1 MYHNNNN
8 SNENLLDLVF
18 ALAFPFSWSGF
29 FLNVDNKIKLRF
41 QKMTFACWRLAISC
55 FVPVPILVTLLFL
68 KCKKL
73 GNQPT
78 KKKLNTNRSCCFL
91 CFFNRCSSDDISSQL
106 LAKLAFHQLFMNKQ
120 PCLLVRVMMII
131 CLFTLRFIRRRC
143 GVYRSAVVNFDLER
157 CNSEN

>member
-78 KKKLNTNRSCCFL
+78 KKN
-91 CFFNRCSSDDISSQL
+91 
-106 LAKLAFHQLFMNKQ
+106 
-120 PCLLVRVMMII
+120 
-131 CLFTLRFIRRRC
+131 
-143 GVYRSAVVNFDLER
+143 
-157 CNSEN
+157 